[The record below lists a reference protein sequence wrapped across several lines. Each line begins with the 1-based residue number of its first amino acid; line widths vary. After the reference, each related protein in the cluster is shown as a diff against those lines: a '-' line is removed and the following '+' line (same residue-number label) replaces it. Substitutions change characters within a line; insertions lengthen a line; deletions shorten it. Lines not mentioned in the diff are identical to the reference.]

1 MSPMLFK
8 WWDLLRGKR
17 DKSRQ
22 FWCFLFIC
30 LFFSSLMEKRF
41 SMLSWIKR
49 RLGWLQ
55 LLSLGE
61 SLIFMRIPP
70 GSGTSIVTW
79 LLVYFTPICVHK
91 WTVMEQRVSQLWY
104 WSLFLQTMNTENLG
118 LHVYQFITSNFFF
131 FANKPILY
139 LHYVMLVV
147 HALTHLYRW
156 KEMMN
161 LSKNEE
167 LSPARQTTG
176 ETNQELKPTRY
187 KVLGSTDLSNILIE
201 GRIVKQNWRLSF

>member
-1 MSPMLFK
+1 MTPSVFYPYPCTQVDSYGAACLSVVILVIVSADYLWVLKIWDFMST
-8 WWDLLRGKR
+8 DLL
-17 DKSRQ
+17 
-22 FWCFLFIC
+22 L
-30 LFFSSLMEKRF
+30 
-41 SMLSWIKR
+41 
-49 RLGWLQ
+49 
-55 LLSLGE
+55 
-61 SLIFMRIPP
+61 
-70 GSGTSIVTW
+70 VT
-79 LLVYFTPICVHK
+79 
-91 WTVMEQRVSQLWY
+91 
-104 WSLFLQTMNTENLG
+104 
-118 LHVYQFITSNFFF
+118 FFF
-131 FANKPILY
+131 FANKRILY

>member
-1 MSPMLFK
+1 
-8 WWDLLRGKR
+8 
-17 DKSRQ
+17 
-22 FWCFLFIC
+22 
-30 LFFSSLMEKRF
+30 MEKRF

-61 SLIFMRIPP
+61 SLIFIRIPP

-79 LLVYFTPICVHK
+79 LLVSFPLSVYT
-91 WTVMEQRVSQLWY
+91 SGQLWSSV
-104 WSLFLQTMNTENLG
+104 SLGCDTGHCFCRLSVSTENLG
-118 LHVYQFITSNFFF
+118 LHVYRFITSNFF

-139 LHYVMLVV
+139 LHYIMLVV

-167 LSPARQTTG
+167 LSPARQSTG
-176 ETNQELKPTRY
+176 ETSQELKPTRY

-201 GRIVKQNWRLSF
+201 GRIV